1 MHDVNGRTIAEK
13 LDDTAHVTQVM
24 REAVARAIWEHGRL
38 GNPIATWEDGK
49 VVVRHVTEEE
59 MRRCEEVL
67 GIERPSV

>member
-1 MHDVNGRTIAEK
+1 M
-13 LDDTAHVTQVM
+13 Q
-24 REAVARAIWEHGRL
+24 EAVARAIWEHGRL

-49 VVVRHVTEEE
+49 VVVRPVTEEE